1 MHEKLTIDI
10 ETTGLSNQDEI
21 LQLSVLDTMTDEVLF
36 NSFLKPSHIKSWD
49 EATKTH
55 HITPEMV
62 VNAPTIN
69 QIRDAVQ
76 KLLDKASLIVG
87 YNHLNFDNRFLA
99 KAGFRLPER
108 QYDVMLKYSEYIK
121 EPNKYPEGFNKTP
134 YKWFKLVDCATNLG
148 YDWESRPHDSAS
160 DARATSWCYRKLTEI
175 N

>member
-99 KAGFRLPER
+99 
-108 QYDVMLKYSEYIK
+108 
-121 EPNKYPEGFNKTP
+121 N
-134 YKWFKLVDCATNLG
+134 C
-148 YDWESRPHDSAS
+148 
-160 DARATSWCYRKLTEI
+160 
-175 N
+175 